1 MYVVIAEPAVS
12 VYPRRRSAAGTVP
25 LTSFSIPPPTRRL
38 YFTSAMSGSTP
49 VVSQSIMKLIVPV
62 GARTLACA
70 FRYPAVLPRETA
82 SSHAWRAAESS
93 VGGTRSAM
101 IRYAA
106 ARCFSITRSCALLFF
121 GYASYGPTAAAS
133 RADCA

>member
-1 MYVVIAEPAVS
+1 VWLIERSPFWGLNAQSNTGMCSSFRPGAPSIVPCCSMYAVIPEPTVS

-62 GARTLACA
+62 GASTEACA
-70 FRYPAVLPRETA
+70 LR
-82 SSHAWRAAESS
+82 
-93 VGGTRSAM
+93 
-101 IRYAA
+101 
-106 ARCFSITRSCALLFF
+106 
-121 GYASYGPTAAAS
+121 
-133 RADCA
+133 